1 MFPGGSLILNTFK
14 EEESSKR
21 GGGGLIEKGSLQC
34 NLIENAQLGAHFWN
48 FFYEII
54 PDL

>member
-21 GGGGLIEKGSLQC
+21 GGGGLIEKGSLQF
-34 NLIENAQLGAHFWN
+34 NFIENVQLGAHF
-48 FFYEII
+48 
-54 PDL
+54 

>member
-34 NLIENAQLGAHFWN
+34 NVIENAQLGAHF
-48 FFYEII
+48 
-54 PDL
+54 